1 MPRLPVTPD
10 AVKAVHRMFPSGV
23 TVVTTSTEG
32 GGPRGLAVNAF
43 ASLSVEPPL
52 LLVCILFRGRGF
64 AVNILASTQAAVA
77 RRFATSGGDK
87 FADVEWAPGAHGAP
101 ILRDVSGYLEA
112 ETVSRAIAATHTV
125 FVGRVL
131 NARAFARPP
140 LVYLDGTLYGAEGLQ
155 PAEPTPDGSRTR
167 GGTP

>member
-1 MPRLPVTPD
+1 MV
-10 AVKAVHRMFPSGV
+10 PSGV

-52 LLVCILFRGRGF
+52 LLVCIARRAETHDFLFRGRGF